1 MYQNDIK
8 TLALEILKDT
18 PVQAK
23 VEKAF
28 AIFEKVQTASIFLE
42 NINSEEELTIIK
54 IGTVLSLNLFGIL
67 LEGKKP
73 QELTQEDW
81 KGIAAEVIDKAVV
94 MDGQSYSVYVF
105 DLYAIYIKHSA
116 SKLESQ
122 VPDDKRRRQVYELK
136 SLAEELQKKKQDLS
150 DGVIDEVKYTED
162 CLWISLDAMI
172 KCISSHISC
181 ATGEEFGQMIQS
193 VSILAFEYGRLVL
206 YRKEHALLEEYI
218 QNQYELDDQLQVK
231 FNAFKREL
239 DEEAQRFRILVD
251 NAFEPGFRE
260 SLKGSIELARAAGV
274 KEEEIL
280 KNTNDVDDYFLN

>member
-1 MYQNDIK
+1 MDQNDIK
-8 TLALEILKDT
+8 TLTLEILQDT
-18 PVQAK
+18 PALAK
-23 VEKAF
+23 AEKAF
-28 AIFEKVQTASIFLE
+28 ELFEKAQNASLAIAK
-42 NINSEEELTIIK
+42 INSEEELTATK
-54 IGTVLSLNLFGIL
+54 IGTVLSLNLFGL
-67 LEGKKP
+67 LLGGKKP
-73 QELTQEDW
+73 KELTQEDW
-81 KGIAAEVIDKAVV
+81 KNIVKEVTDKAIIL
-94 MDGQSYSVYVF
+94 DGQSYSVYVF
-105 DLYAIYIKHSA
+105 DLYSDYISHSA
-116 SKLESQ
+116 DKLESYL
-122 VPDDKRRRQVYELK
+122 PEDKRYKQVEALRALSK
-136 SLAEELQKKKQDLS
+136 ELQTKKEDLQS
-150 DGVIDEVKYTED
+150 GAIDEVRYTED

-172 KCISSHISC
+172 KCMSSHVSSL
-181 ATGEEFGQMIQS
+181 TGEKAGEMIQA
-193 VSILAFEYGRLVL
+193 VSSLAFEYGRLVL